1 MSSALKKE
9 PLKNTGRKKG
19 QFEWRIPW
27 WGWWLWHSVKIGQI
41 KTLAYLKVSTS
52 LLSNGMGTQFL
63 FLYNSWKLP
72 EPQNISGIFSHKI
85 VLIWIITVRSFSIIW
100 VIKRFS
106 CLDNS
111 TLLCTN
117 LPITFLPEASSKTFW
132 QNHTR
137 SFIHDFKDFH
147 WKSTI
152 CHFTISRCY
161 CLEGRTI
168 SISTQFVTFFL
179 GLRIFHSRQFIVSLK
194 NFNFLFY
201 LINQLFLLYILD
213 STDQVFWTTFYF
225 EVWKINF
232 RT

>member
-1 MSSALKKE
+1 MNE
-9 PLKNTGRKKG
+9 E
-19 QFEWRIPW
+19 FHDEDDDCD
-27 WGWWLWHSVKIGQI
+27 SVKIGQI

-63 FLYNSWKLP
+63 FLYNSCWKL
-72 EPQNISGIFSHKI
+72 PQNISGIFSHKI

-137 SFIHDFKDFH
+137 SFIHDFK
-147 WKSTI
+147 T
-152 CHFTISRCY
+152 FTESR
-161 CLEGRTI
+161 L
-168 SISTQFVTFFL
+168 FVTFVQYQDVT
-179 GLRIFHSRQFIVSLK
+179 GLKAKWYPFQRNL
-194 NFNFLFY
+194 
-201 LINQLFLLYILD
+201 
-213 STDQVFWTTFYF
+213 
-225 EVWKINF
+225 
-232 RT
+232 